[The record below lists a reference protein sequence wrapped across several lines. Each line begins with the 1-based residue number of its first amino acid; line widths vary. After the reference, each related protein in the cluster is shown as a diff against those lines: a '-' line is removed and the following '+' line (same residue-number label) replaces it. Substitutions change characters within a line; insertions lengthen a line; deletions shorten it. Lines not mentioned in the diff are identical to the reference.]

1 MAGFH
6 GYYYFPQYISVAQRK
21 VQAEKARKKL
31 EKSGRKLDP
40 VTVTEKGRRL
50 CRSWWGNAWTEN
62 LARFSDYDNRL
73 PRGRSY
79 LRNGAVI
86 DLKIAK
92 GVVSALVQGTRLYDV
107 SIDIKPLQPD
117 VWKSLIKDCS
127 ANITSL
133 VDLMAGRFTDP
144 VMNRLIRSGDGLFPE
159 KKQISFTCS
168 CPDYAGMCKHVAAA
182 MMGIG
187 VRFDDDP
194 ALFFKLRGVDP
205 QEIITAMAGSLTT
218 LDTAAD
224 GDDLFPADSTDL
236 TAMFD
241 IDLEPTPVPKP
252 VAGKKAPSLPAASA
266 TKSVKPAK
274 VANVAKPQK
283 IAVLVKA
290 KKAVKAAK
298 PPKPAMPV
306 RTEKPAKNAAKAKPA
321 APRTAR
327 SDVSSRFQP
336 GVLMKSAE
344 LRAFGLTQAEIRRA
358 FFDGNLEAGPARGE
372 YVTNR
377 KSLGWLQATCKH

>member
-1 MAGFH
+1 MAGFY
-6 GYYYFPQYISVAQRK
+6 GYYDFPQYISVAQRK
-21 VQAEKARKKL
+21 AQAEKARKKF

-62 LARFSDYDNRL
+62 LSRFSDYDNRL

-86 DLKIAK
+86 DLEIVK
-92 GVVSALVQGTRLYDV
+92 GKVSALVQGTRLYDV
-107 SIDIKPLQPD
+107 SIDIKALRPD
-117 VWKSLIKDCS
+117 IWKSLIDDCS

-159 KKQISFTCS
+159 KKEISFTCS

-224 GDDLFPADSTDL
+224 GDDLFSADSTDL

-241 IDLEPTPVPKP
+241 IDLEPTDSPKP
-252 VAGKKAPSLPAASA
+252 AARKKANPVTTASA
-266 TKSVKPAK
+266 ATPVKLAKGGTIAKQMKPVSTVKKAKLVKTTVPVQTAKPAK
-274 VANVAKPQK
+274 
-283 IAVLVKA
+283 I
-290 KKAVKAAK
+290 
-298 PPKPAMPV
+298 
-306 RTEKPAKNAAKAKPA
+306 AAKAKTEK
-321 APRTAR
+321 PRTTR
-327 SDVSSRFQP
+327 SGAPTRLQS
-336 GVLMKSAE
+336 GILMKSAE

-358 FFDGNLEAGPARGE
+358 FFDGNLKAGPARGE

-377 KSLGWLQATCKH
+377 KSLAWLQATCNR

>member
-1 MAGFH
+1 MAGFY
-6 GYYYFPQYISVAQRK
+6 GYYDFPQYISVAQRK

-62 LARFSDYDNRL
+62 LSRFSDYDNRL

-86 DLKIAK
+86 DLEIAR
-92 GVVSALVQGTRLYDV
+92 GQISALVQGTRLYNI
-107 SIDIKPLQPD
+107 SIDIKPLRPD
-117 VWKSLIKDCS
+117 IWKSLIEDCS

-144 VMNRLIRSGDGLFPE
+144 VMNRLIRSSDGLFPE
-159 KKQISFTCS
+159 KKEISFTCS

-194 ALFFKLRGVDP
+194 TLFFKLRGVDP
-205 QEIITAMAGSLTT
+205 QEIVTAMTGSLTT
-218 LDTAAD
+218 LDTAVA
-224 GDDLFPADSTDL
+224 GDELFEAGSTDL
-236 TAMFD
+236 TALFD
-241 IDLEPTPVPKP
+241 IDLEPTPSPKP
-252 VAGKKAPSLPAASA
+252 AARKKANPVATASA
-266 TKSVKPAK
+266 ATPVKLAKTGTIAKPMKPSSTVKKAKLVKTASPVQPSKPAK
-274 VANVAKPQK
+274 
-283 IAVLVKA
+283 I
-290 KKAVKAAK
+290 
-298 PPKPAMPV
+298 
-306 RTEKPAKNAAKAKPA
+306 AAKAKTEK
-321 APRTAR
+321 PRTTR
-327 SDVSSRFQP
+327 SGLPNLVQS

-344 LRAFGLTQAEIRRA
+344 LRALGLTQAEIRRA

-377 KSLGWLQATCKH
+377 KSLAWLQATCKR